1 VHYYSRIHAFLFKMN
16 SSRVEALLAELER
29 HKHELEAFD
38 FAGKISDFS
47 VDELKA
53 LSAKLDRIV
62 DVRRFLPA
70 PRI

>member
-1 VHYYSRIHAFLFKMN
+1 MN
-16 SSRVEALLAELER
+16 SSRVDALLAELER

-38 FAGKISDFS
+38 FATKICDFT

-62 DVRRFLPA
+62 DAKRLLPA

>member
-1 VHYYSRIHAFLFKMN
+1 MN
-16 SSRVEALLAELER
+16 SSRVDALLAELER
-29 HKHELEAFD
+29 HKRELEAFD

-62 DVRRFLPA
+62 DVKRFLPS